1 MQIPGLHGT
10 SPVDLLKRAVKD
22 FLKDDMS
29 TYSAAL
35 AYAALFALF
44 PFLIFLIAL
53 LGFLNIPEF
62 FDWLLDQG
70 QTALPADAFGML
82 EEIITQIRGQ
92 ARGGLLSIGIIVA
105 IWGASGG
112 VRSVMNAM
120 NVAFDVEET
129 RPIWKRYLLS
139 IFYTLGIAVLLI
151 AASGLMLTG
160 PELMESI
167 ASEVGLGDL
176 FVTLWTWLRW
186 PVLVVLLMLVAALVY
201 YVAPNVDQPFALIT
215 PGAAFAVVMWVIAS
229 VGFSLYVSN
238 FANYGSTYGSLGSMI
253 ILLLFFYVSSAVLLL
268 GAEVNAELHRI
279 RLGEPVPADG
289 SETAS

>member
-10 SPVDLLKRAVKD
+10 SPVELLKNSVKD
-22 FLKDDMS
+22 FLKDDMP

-35 AYAALFALF
+35 AYGALFALF

-70 QTALPADAFGML
+70 KTALPADAFSML
-82 EEIITQIRGQ
+82 EDVVTQIRGQ
-92 ARGGLLSIGIIVA
+92 ARGGLLSIGIVTA

-139 IFYTLGIAVLLI
+139 IVYTIGIAVLLV
-151 AASGLMLTG
+151 ASAGLMLTG
-160 PELMESI
+160 PNIVESI

-176 FVTLWTWLRW
+176 FVSLWTWLRW
-186 PVLVVLLMLVAALVY
+186 PVLVVLLMLAAALLY
-201 YVAPNVDQPFALIT
+201 YAAPNVDEPFALIT
-215 PGAAFAVVMWVIAS
+215 PGAVFAVIIWVIAS
-229 VGFSLYVSN
+229 IGFSLYVSN
-238 FANYGSTYGSLGSMI
+238 FANYSSTYGSLGSMV

-268 GAEVNAELHRI
+268 GAEINAEVHRI
-279 RLGEPVPADG
+279 KLGDPVPADG
-289 SETAS
+289 SESGS

>member
-1 MQIPGLHGT
+1 MQIPGLHNT
-10 SPVDLLKRAVKD
+10 SPIELLKRSVRD
-22 FLKDDMS
+22 FLKDDMP

-35 AYAALFALF
+35 AYGALFALF

-62 FDWLLDQG
+62 FDWLLEQG

-82 EEIITQIRGQ
+82 EDVVTQIQGQ
-92 ARGGLLSIGIIVA
+92 ARGGLLSVGIVTA

-129 RPIWKRYLLS
+129 RPMWKRYLLS
-139 IFYTLGIAVLLI
+139 ILYTIGIAALLVVG
-151 AASGLMLTG
+151 AGLMLTG
-160 PELMESI
+160 PQVLESV
-167 ASEVGLGDL
+167 AGEVGLSDL

-186 PVLVVLLMLVAALVY
+186 PVLVVLLMLVAALMY
-201 YVAPNVDQPFALIT
+201 YAAPNVDQPFALIT
-215 PGAAFAVVMWVIAS
+215 PGAVVAVIIWVIAS
-229 VGFSLYVSN
+229 VGFSVYVSN

-268 GAEVNAELHRI
+268 GAEINAELHRI
-279 RLGEPVPADG
+279 ELGEPQPADG
-289 SETAS
+289 NGTER

>member
-10 SPVDLLKRAVKD
+10 NPVELLKRAVKD